1 MRACVREVRA
11 AAAAAAVCGVVSTL
25 AAAAQPVPL
34 FPPGRL
40 LVLSVH
46 DADGGTL
53 VQRVPRHN
61 FGHLSISEGMLENH
75 ALEAYRSILRR
86 LAVGGGGGVG
96 ATPSC
101 SLFTEAE

>member
-1 MRACVREVRA
+1 MWRCQHARRRR
-11 AAAAAAVCGVVSTL
+11 
-25 AAAAQPVPL
+25 QPVPL

-40 LVLSVH
+40 LVLSVD

-75 ALEAYRSILRR
+75 ALEAYRNILRR
-86 LAVGGGGGVG
+86 LAVGGGGGGGV
-96 ATPSC
+96 TPS